1 MGGRLAPIKTMS
13 QPRRKQPIYSDGFV
27 KPGFERVLEVFRYN
41 LENDIERGGTFA
53 AYYRGELVVN
63 IWGGYADR
71 KARVKWKRDMMPCFY
86 STTKSPSAAV
96 IAHLVDRGFLD
107 YSERVCKYW
116 PDFAANGKEDI
127 TLETLVTNK
136 AGLSCTEEK
145 FTVALSKDDPEK
157 LGKILANQKP
167 LWKPGANHGYH
178 PITFALYLD
187 QIVRRADPLKRSLSQ
202 YFHEEMAVPFG
213 LDFKI
218 GLPYEEQYKA
228 PRIVMMKSFDQQE
241 YIQNFKGDLSIL
253 QLTATNPTD
262 FIGVRRMNDPD
273 VRVLPVGSICGH
285 GTAESMAKFH
295 AILGEGGTWQ
305 GRQLLSKASVER
317 FQQIKSA
324 GFDLAFSMDG
334 MWSYGMMLFPVKE
347 QGKPMMFMFGHGG
360 YGGQMGLADTTY
372 RVGLAY
378 ATSHLDP
385 TSRAGADA
393 DKRWPSMYNTLY
405 KCIHQIE
412 NVRVPRKTF
421 YLYED
426 YKKAKDS
433 SKL

>member
-1 MGGRLAPIKTMS
+1 MGGRLTLMKTMS
-13 QPRRKQPIYSDGFV
+13 QPHRKQPIHIDGFV
-27 KPGFERVLEVFRYN
+27 KPGFEKVLEVFRYN

-71 KARVKWKRDMMPCFY
+71 KSRVKWKKDLMPCFY
-86 STTKSPSAAV
+86 STTKSPSATV

-116 PDFAANGKEDI
+116 PEFAANGKEDI
-127 TLETLVTNK
+127 TLETLVTNR

-145 FTVALSKDDPEK
+145 FTMAMSKDDPDK
-157 LGKILANQKP
+157 LGRILANQKP
-167 LWKPGANHGYH
+167 LWTPGTNHGYH

-187 QIVRRADPLKRSLSQ
+187 QIVRRVDPQKRSLSQ
-202 YFHEEMAVPFG
+202 YFYEEMAVPFD
-213 LDFKI
+213 LDFHI
-218 GLPYEEQYKA
+218 GLPYEKQYRA
-228 PRIVMMKSFDQQE
+228 PRIVMMKSFDQEE
-241 YIQNFKGDLSIL
+241 YIRNFKGDLSIL
-253 QLTATNPTD
+253 QLTGGNPTD

-273 VRVLPVGSICGH
+273 IRVLPVGSVCGH

-295 AILGEGGTWQ
+295 AILGEGGVWQ
-305 GRQLLSKASVER
+305 GKRLLSQDSVDR
-317 FQQIKSA
+317 FQRIKS
-324 GFDLAFSMDG
+324 GGYDLAFSMDG
-334 MWSYGMMLFPVKE
+334 MWSYGMMIFPVME
-347 QGKPMMFMFGHGG
+347 QGKPTMFMFGHGG

-385 TSRAGADA
+385 TSRPGADA
-393 DKRWPSMYNTLY
+393 DKRWPSMYNALY
-405 KCIHQIE
+405 KCIYQIE
-412 NVRVPRKTF
+412 NIRVPRKTL

-426 YKKAKDS
+426 YKKAQS
-433 SKL
+433 TSKM